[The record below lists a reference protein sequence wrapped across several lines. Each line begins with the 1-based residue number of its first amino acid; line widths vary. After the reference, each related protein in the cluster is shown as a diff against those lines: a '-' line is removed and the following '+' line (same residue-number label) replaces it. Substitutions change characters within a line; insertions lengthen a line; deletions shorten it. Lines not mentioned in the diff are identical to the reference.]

1 MTVVRLPIY
10 WTSSIAMSSHVPA
23 VSIIIITI
31 INVNI
36 LLLDT
41 LNLWNYLVAIWTSF
55 TFLFVF
61 VTWVD
66 DCEI

>member
-1 MTVVRLPIY
+1 
-10 WTSSIAMSSHVPA
+10 MSSHVPA